1 MAILS
6 LIVEIF
12 ILVSYS
18 GAFLFSQ
25 YDINGEG
32 MKLKVF
38 RNIQSLI
45 IIGIFGITALQLIS
59 VLITVLKSLKD
70 IIIKLKNKLFK
81 KQIITPGA

>member
-38 RNIQSLI
+38 RNI
-45 IIGIFGITALQLIS
+45 
-59 VLITVLKSLKD
+59 
-70 IIIKLKNKLFK
+70 
-81 KQIITPGA
+81 